1 MITLREKSGMVGKL
15 LTRSYTLQVEE
26 MNIEV
31 RHKPMKNIRL
41 RVCVPDGEVK
51 VSAPKHVRTEMLEK
65 FIHTKLEWIR
75 EHQQRV
81 RNHPPTLWQPIVG
94 PLKLQYHQQLMEQ
107 LPPLIARYEKA
118 LQVSVKSFGLR
129 HMKTRWG
136 TCHTRRHHVCFNL
149 ELARRAPEALEYVV
163 AHELAHLRVP
173 GHGKRFHALMD
184 EVMPDWRAR
193 KLTLR

>member
-1 MITLREKSGMVGKL
+1 MSLFPEWRRRGH
-15 LTRSYTLQVEE
+15 TLQVEDQE
-26 MNIEV
+26 IV
-31 RHKPMKNIRL
+31 VTYKAMKNIRL
-41 RVCVPDGEVK
+41 RVCVPDGTVK
-51 VSAPKHVRTEMLEK
+51 VSAPKGVRTEMLEK
-65 FIHTKLEWIR
+65 FLHTKLDWIR

-81 RNHPPTLWQPIVG
+81 RNHPPATWQPIVG
-94 PLKLQYHQQLMEQ
+94 QLKLQYRQQLLEQ
-107 LPPLIARYEKA
+107 LPPLIARYEQA

-136 TCHTRRHHVCFNL
+136 TCNTRRHHICFNL

-184 EVMPDWRAR
+184 DVMPDWRAR